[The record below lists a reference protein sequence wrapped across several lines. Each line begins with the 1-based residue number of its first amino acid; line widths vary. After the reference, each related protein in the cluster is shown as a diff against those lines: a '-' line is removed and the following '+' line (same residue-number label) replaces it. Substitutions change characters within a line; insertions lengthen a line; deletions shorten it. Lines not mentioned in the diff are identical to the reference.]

1 MDITP
6 AKMKI
11 GDKLMLGKYGVNNDS
26 PQPIVWLKASPDLNF
41 ITKNVIDYLCFDAK
55 ERSSDDG
62 YYRVGGNNKY
72 ALSNIHSFLNSDIE
86 SWYHKTHETDA
97 LPTPNFTVEGYKN
110 HYGFLYHFEDYE
122 IDSMMFDTI
131 TVDEENVC
139 SLIRLPLSSEI
150 IGVNKFPL
158 FARHGVRPKGTEDM
172 VQHRAL
178 GFNYNSYVDF
188 WALIAAGTRNGY
200 YTGTIS
206 RMGEVDS
213 LAPSNPCGIR
223 PVCKLKSDIPLEM
236 DESGVYHIKPYTI
249 QQNICTSDELL
260 NFLGIAQF

>member
-41 ITKNVIDYLCFDAK
+41 ITKNVIDYLCFDGK
-55 ERSSDDG
+55 EYLSDDG
-62 YYRVGGNNKY
+62 CRRGCGNNKY

-86 SWYHKTHETDA
+86 SWYHQTHETDA
-97 LPTPNFTVEGYKN
+97 PPNRTTGGYQN

-158 FARHGVRPKGTEDM
+158 FARRGVRP
-172 VQHRAL
+172 
-178 GFNYNSYVDF
+178 
-188 WALIAAGTRNGY
+188 RNRRHGS
-200 YTGTIS
+200 TQ
-206 RMGEVDS
+206 S
-213 LAPSNPCGIR
+213 LR
-223 PVCKLKSDIPLEM
+223 
-236 DESGVYHIKPYTI
+236 
-249 QQNICTSDELL
+249 
-260 NFLGIAQF
+260 F

>member
-6 AKMKI
+6 AEMKI
-11 GDKLMLGKYGVNNDS
+11 GDKLMLGKYGVNNNS

-41 ITKNVIDYLCFDAK
+41 ITKNVIDYLCFDGK
-55 ERSSDDG
+55 EYLSDDG
-62 YYRVGGNNKY
+62 YCRGCGNNKY

-86 SWYHKTHETDA
+86 SWYHQTHETDA
-97 LPTPNFTVEGYKN
+97 PPNRTTGGYKN

-131 TVDEENVC
+131 TVDGENVC

-158 FARHGVRPKGTEDM
+158 FARP
-172 VQHRAL
+172 
-178 GFNYNSYVDF
+178 
-188 WALIAAGTRNGY
+188 
-200 YTGTIS
+200 GTIS
-206 RMGEVDS
+206 RMGEVDA